1 MTIETEFNIGQSV
14 YFMHDNKV
22 QTAKIIE
29 ANITI
34 FELNA
39 QYCTTKSTCLY
50 KLSFRASERSG
61 SIVKEEKELF
71 ATKEDLWKDL
81 IKSL

>member
-1 MTIETEFNIGQSV
+1 MKIETKFDVGQEV

-22 QTAKIIE
+22 QTAKITE
-29 ANITI
+29 VNITI

-61 SIVKEEKELF
+61 SIVKDESELF
-71 ATKEDLWKDL
+71 ATKEDLL
-81 IKSL
+81 KSL